1 MLYFFHTRNSDG
13 LVLDEEGSE
22 FGDVE
27 AAQLEA
33 ERFARE
39 FAREDLLNGA
49 IVERQIELTNGAG
62 QLIGKVSVRDVAA
75 GYSIKTAITSD
86 EFDSLH
92 EVGRGIDHGPI
103 LSAHALRL
111 LELRYIY
118 RLLGGLKITTAGR
131 DRLRRGR

>member
-1 MLYFFHTRNSDG
+1 

-22 FGDVE
+22 FGDLE

-33 ERFARE
+33 EHFARE
-39 FAREDLLNGA
+39 FARQDLLSGV

-75 GYSIKTAITSD
+75 GYSIKIAITSD

-92 EVGRGIDHGPI
+92 EVGRGIDHRSIPP
-103 LSAHALRL
+103 AHALRL
-111 LELRYIY
+111 LELRYIN
-118 RLLGGLKITTAGR
+118 RLLGGLRITTAGR
-131 DRLRRGR
+131 DRLSRGR